1 MTAHTTT
8 PRRPLASA
16 KKPLRTIGAI
26 LVLAATLAAT
36 GCSPLPSETVE
47 TDASASTGP
56 AIQSGPSAAAPKA
69 AAKPTQPAS
78 ATDALAE
85 NVRALLTKL
94 GGATKSPNR
103 GQMMAAML
111 EAGAAKGKVEVSIDR
126 TPTGLAVDAIEAAA
140 PVAGNCVIGQVR
152 DGKAVVS
159 VLPLLA
165 SGRCFVGDQR

>member
-1 MTAHTTT
+1 M
-8 PRRPLASA
+8 
-16 KKPLRTIGAI
+16 
-26 LVLAATLAAT
+26 AA
-36 GCSPLPSETVE
+36 PK
-47 TDASASTGP
+47 
-56 AIQSGPSAAAPKA
+56 AAPKA

-85 NVRALLTKL
+85 NVRVLLIKV
-94 GGATKSPNR
+94 GAATKSPNR

-140 PVAGNCVIGQVR
+140 PVAGDCVIGQVR